1 LVEGRQLERNRRDG
15 FLRQLRGAK
24 GTGLMPLMR
33 LGSRILVAG

>member
-24 GTGLMPLMR
+24 GTGPMP
-33 LGSRILVAG
+33 LGSRILDAG